1 MRTSQSQTV
10 PEHVL
15 IDARPLNGLRN
26 GLARFVEQMVR
37 EWPSVS
43 RAKVTLISNR
53 PVKPTQELPASV
65 AIHIDGGIWRRCP
78 GSLWFNLRAAAIAQ
92 RLGATHVLGTQH
104 VLPLFGL
111 RGVHRGVIVH
121 DLVFRKFPQ
130 TMLWSDRMLSWL
142 FVPLSLRVA
151 DSIFCVSDSTRRDLL
166 TEFGVDPRIM
176 RTAYPGS
183 TFDAAAL
190 EPAGPADSTVRL
202 LVVGSIEPR
211 KNLAKF
217 FRVFR
222 LLREQGHAL
231 ELDIVSGM
239 DWGRAITPGLWRAM
253 GADPLVRVH
262 RGVGD
267 ERLQRLYRAAD
278 FLVFPSLYEGFGL
291 PILEAVDKCAVIAND
306 IPVFHEIAAHLD
318 GVVLMDFEASDDQVA
333 ADLVRALVDKS
344 VTRFRGGADRALFSW
359 RSCAGVIAAGM
370 GLGAPNLGATVEQA
384 AQQGVRDGHS

>member
-1 MRTSQSQTV
+1 MGPPQSQTV

-43 RAKVTLISNR
+43 RAQVTLISNR
-53 PVKPTQELPASV
+53 SIKPAQDLPESV
-65 AIHIDGGIWRRCP
+65 AIHIDAGIWRRCP
-78 GSLWFNLRAAAIAQ
+78 GSLWFNLRAATIAQ

-130 TMLWSDRMLSWL
+130 TMLWSDRLLSWL

-151 DSIFCVSDSTRRDLL
+151 DSIFCVSQSTRHDLL
-166 TEFGVDPRIM
+166 TEFGVDPRIT
-176 RTAYPGS
+176 RTAYPGA
-183 TFDAAAL
+183 TFDAAGL
-190 EPAGPADSTVRL
+190 EPAGQAGPTVRL

-217 FRVFR
+217 FRAFR
-222 LLREQGHAL
+222 LLREQGYAL

-239 DWGRAITPGLWRAM
+239 DWGGAIAPELWRAM
-253 GADPLVRVH
+253 ESDSLVRLH
-262 RGVGD
+262 RGVD
-267 ERLQRLYRAAD
+267 DARLQGLYRAAD

-291 PILEAVDKCAVIAND
+291 PILEAVDKCAVVAND
-306 IPVFHEIAAHLD
+306 IPVFREIAAHLD
-318 GVVLMDFEASDDQVA
+318 GVALMAFEALDEQVA
-333 ADLVRALVDKS
+333 ADLVRVLARKS
-344 VTRFRGGADRALFSW
+344 VTRFRASMDRELFSW
-359 RSCAGVIAAGM
+359 RNCAGVIASGM
-370 GLGAPNLGATVEQA
+370 GLGVPGFSPRGPMVDDKGAGDDLG
-384 AQQGVRDGHS
+384 